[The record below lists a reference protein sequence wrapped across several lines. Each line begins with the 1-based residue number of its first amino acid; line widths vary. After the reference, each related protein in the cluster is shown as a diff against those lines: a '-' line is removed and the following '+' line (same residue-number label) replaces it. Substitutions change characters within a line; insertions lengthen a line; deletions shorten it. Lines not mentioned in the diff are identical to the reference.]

1 MKKILMYCVGVLAV
15 VSVTSCSKERE
26 CRCAVMGETYE
37 RVIKIDKGTCEQLR
51 YVLYDLHSV
60 TSHDVTDS
68 VLCTDYFGPAEN
80 GAAGTGPGH
89 GAAENE

>member
-1 MKKILMYCVGVLAV
+1 MKKVALICGGLLILLAT
-15 VSVTSCSKERE
+15 VSCTKERI
-26 CRCAVMGETYE
+26 CRCAVLGETYE

-68 VLCTDYFGPAEN
+68 VLCTDFDFGSIQD
-80 GAAGTGPGH
+80 
-89 GAAENE
+89 